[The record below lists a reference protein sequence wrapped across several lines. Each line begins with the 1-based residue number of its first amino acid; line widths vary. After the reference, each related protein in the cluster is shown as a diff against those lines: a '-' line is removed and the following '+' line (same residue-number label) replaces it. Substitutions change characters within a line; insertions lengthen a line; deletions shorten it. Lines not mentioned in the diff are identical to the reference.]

1 MSSVELKFPYKSKGK
16 RILLTFTNGG
26 TTLVELPQIFK
37 KNLSKFLKIYVEF
50 FFCNS
55 ISEYKCILRS
65 SLIFSAS
72 EVGILIKY
80 S

>member
-50 FFCNS
+50 FFAIQYQN
-55 ISEYKCILRS
+55 INVYLD
-65 SLIFSAS
+65 L
-72 EVGILIKY
+72 L
-80 S
+80 